1 VHDCH
6 SDAQQKPTETATQT
20 TAGNAMQTVIIVW
33 VTFLLGSSIPIIY
46 DFTRKQPPIIN
57 PKDHAYKPQDQ

>member
-20 TAGNAMQTVIIVW
+20 TAGNAVQTVIIVW

-46 DFTRKQPPIIN
+46 DFTRKQPIIN

>member
-1 VHDCH
+1 
-6 SDAQQKPTETATQT
+6 
-20 TAGNAMQTVIIVW
+20 MQTVIIVW

>member
-6 SDAQQKPTETATQT
+6 SDAQQKPTETS
-20 TAGNAMQTVIIVW
+20 GNAMQTVIIVW

-46 DFTRKQPPIIN
+46 DFTRKQPIIN